1 MGMTKRFELP
11 LIPESERTPRVQ
23 VLLGIIEG
31 LTQEVQRQ
39 EEQIGQLKDEIA
51 ILKGEKKRPRYK
63 PSKLDEE
70 TGEQEPEDDGS
81 NTGKRP
87 GSQKRG
93 KTAKLTLH
101 EERPIA
107 PAHVPAGSRFKG
119 DQDDVV
125 QDRGI
130 RSHHLRDRL
139 ERWQTPEGQSILG
152 QLPAGVRGP
161 HFGPTLRRFIL
172 YQYHQA

>member
-11 LIPESERTPRVQ
+11 LISESERTPRVQ

-39 EEQIGQLKDEIA
+39 EERIGQLEDEIA
-51 ILKGEKKRPRYK
+51 VLKGEKKRPRFK
-63 PSKLDEE
+63 PRKLDET
-70 TGEQEPEDDGS
+70 TGEDDSEGDDS

-87 GSQKRG
+87 GSKKRR

-101 EERPIA
+101 EERRIA
-107 PAHVPAGSRFKG
+107 PAQIPAGSRFKG
-119 DQDDVV
+119 YQDDVV
-125 QDRGI
+125 QDLVI

-139 ERWQTPEGQSILG
+139 ERWQTPEGQSHTR
-152 QLPAGVRGP
+152 QLKPMRS
-161 HFGPTLRRFIL
+161 
-172 YQYHQA
+172 

>member
-11 LIPESERTPRVQ
+11 PIPESERTPRVQ
-23 VLLGIIEG
+23 ALLGIIEA

-39 EEQIGQLKDEIA
+39 EEQIEQLKDEIA
-51 ILKGEKKRPRYK
+51 VLKGEKKRLRFK

-81 NTGKRP
+81 NTRKRP
-87 GSQKRG
+87 GSQKRA
-93 KTAKLTLH
+93 KTAELTLH

-119 DQDDVV
+119 YQDSMV
-125 QDRGI
+125 QDLKI
-130 RSHHLRDRL
+130 HTHNTRDRL
-139 ERWQTPEGQSILG
+139 ERWQTPEGQYVLG
-152 QLPAGVRGP
+152 QGCG
-161 HFGPTLRRFIL
+161 GCKRRRCRHL
-172 YQYHQA
+172 SNDTVTRY